1 MTAPLFA
8 GSGAPS
14 PLGELWQASRVGIKV
29 VRTTAHPAPDTWP
42 EWLQELFPTAVDR
55 PMGPHHVEFWDFVW
69 ALDYRD
75 APRPWL
81 SVWPR
86 EGGKST
92 NVELATVALGT
103 RGGRRYALYVRK
115 TQEAADG
122 SVANIAEKLESVGVE
137 LYYPAHSRPLLS
149 KFGNSRGWRR
159 NRLRTA
165 GGFTVDAIGLDAG
178 SIRGLKVGDQRPDL
192 IILDDIDDE
201 DDTPMST
208 AKKRRRI
215 TTAVLP
221 AGSQT
226 AAIIGVQNLI
236 IADGIFTALV
246 DGRAEYLSDRRVSG
260 PHPAV
265 RNLTWEWG
273 EDPKTGTR
281 VPKITGGE
289 PTWVGQDLATC
300 ERQMKIWG
308 PAAFLKEA
316 QHQVKDRAEGLAL
329 NFDPLE
335 HYVDLTLEQIKALV
349 RLGEVF
355 AGIDFQAW
363 RFAFILFAADRAGV
377 AIRIAEVFSQREE
390 LSVRA
395 RRMHDLCE
403 LVGAVKGDRLT
414 VPKLPIWGDSAN
426 PQDIMEINAAFKRG
440 WEKDGRHITSPL
452 HVVGVGR
459 DAKLRKAA
467 VQRINDKLA
476 TRALRYIRVLP
487 RVAREDEHWLLR
499 YNAGSSGTPMRGSR
513 CIWELEH
520 WAYPVPPEGKVD
532 LKEDPDDHSADGGDM
547 MAAQRYALMSWWRP
561 GKDRD
566 QDDVSAFEPDVLKAS
581 EQHSRTLKHRIR
593 KKRRPHILDEHFGGY

>member
-1 MTAPLFA
+1 MTAPLFSTA
-8 GSGAPS
+8 S
-14 PLGELWQASRVGIKV
+14 PLGALWQQSRVGITV
-29 VRTTAHPAPDTWP
+29 VRTDAKPAPTTWRA
-42 EWLQELFPTAVDR
+42 WLAELFAPAVDR
-55 PMGPHHVEFWDFVW
+55 PMAPHHDEFWEYVW
-69 ALDYRD
+69 AIDYAD

-122 SVANIAEKLESVGVE
+122 SVANIAEKLESPGVE

-201 DDTPMST
+201 DDTPGTT

-215 TTAVLP
+215 TTAILP

-226 AAIIGVQNLI
+226 AAVIGVQNLI
-236 IADGIFTALV
+236 IPDGIFTALQ
-246 DGRAEYLSDRRVSG
+246 DGRAEYLSDRYVSG

-265 RNLTWEWG
+265 RHLKWEWG
-273 EDPKTGTR
+273 EDPTTGTR
-281 VPKITGGE
+281 VPKITGGT

-300 ERQMKIWG
+300 ERQMRLWG

-316 QHQVKDRAEGLAL
+316 QHQVSDRAEGLAL

-335 HYVDLTLEQIKALV
+335 HYIDLTLEQIKALV
-349 RLGEVF
+349 QLGSVF
-355 AGIDFQAW
+355 AGVDFQAW
-363 RFAFILFAADRAGV
+363 RFGFLLFGADVAGV
-377 AIRIAEVFSQREE
+377 PIRIGEIFSQREE

-403 LVGAVKGDRLT
+403 LLGAVKGDRLI
-414 VPKLPIWGDSAN
+414 VPHLPIWGDSAN

-440 WEKDGRHITSPL
+440 WEKDGRHVTSPL
-452 HVVGVGR
+452 RVVGVGR
-459 DAKLRKAA
+459 DGKLRKSA
-467 VQRINDKLA
+467 VQKINDALGA
-476 TRALRYIRVLP
+476 RALRYVRVLP
-487 RVAREDEHWLLR
+487 RVSREDDHWLLR
-499 YNAGSSGTPMRGSR
+499 YHAGSSGTPMRGSR

-532 LKEDPDDHSADGGDM
+532 LKEDPDDHTADGADM
-547 MAAQRYALMSWWRP
+547 MAAQRYALMSWWKP
-561 GKDRD
+561 GKDRNEAE
-566 QDDVSAFEPDVLKAS
+566 VSAFSPEMLKAS
-581 EQHSRTLKHRIR
+581 EQHARTLLHRIR
-593 KKRRPHILDEHFGGY
+593 RKKGRSLALDDQFGEH